1 MPLSLQQSVFKS
13 SIGNKV
19 VIADVLYSIL
29 NLIWKVPVLNKVLF
43 MRDVVC
49 YYCISYVQN
58 TK

>member
-1 MPLSLQQSVFKS
+1 MPLSLQQAVFKS

-29 NLIWKVPVLNKVLF
+29 NLIRKVPVLNKVLF

-49 YYCISYVQN
+49 YYCISHVQN